1 MSLSF
6 RKSGLSTDP
15 KRASLR
21 TWFRR
26 QKSAISG
33 RAASA
38 ASIPGFEKARLTG
51 RFYRQR
57 SSRHSVGRV
66 LFALWARTVGSETR
80 SPFSHPALRWIV
92 LWRREWAEWCPR
104 AQRGIRGESALDA
117 NDRAQDI
124 PR

>member
-26 QKSAISG
+26 QKSEISG

-57 SSRHSVGRV
+57 SSRHSVERV
-66 LFALWARTVGSETR
+66 LFALWARAVGSETR
-80 SPFSHPALRWIV
+80 SPFFQPALLWIV
-92 LWRREWAEWCPR
+92 SGTIA
-104 AQRGIRGESALDA
+104 A
-117 NDRAQDI
+117 
-124 PR
+124 